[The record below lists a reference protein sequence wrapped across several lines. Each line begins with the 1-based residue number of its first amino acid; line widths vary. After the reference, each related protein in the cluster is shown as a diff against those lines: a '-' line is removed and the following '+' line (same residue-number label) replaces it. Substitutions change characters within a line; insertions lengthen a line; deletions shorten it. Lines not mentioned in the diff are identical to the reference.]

1 MRHAEAT
8 FFKVNSSTDGSAWAN
23 FGQLC
28 EPQATPHVPSKRIL
42 LVEDEESLQDI
53 IRLNLELEGYEVVAV
68 ANGRLALQEF
78 GQQRFDL
85 VILDVMLPEV
95 DGFTICQTIRLEN
108 TRVPILFLTAKSAV
122 EDRVFGLKVGGD
134 DYLVK
139 PFDLREFLLR
149 VQALLK
155 RGAVEPR
162 PDLETFRFGA
172 CSIDFR
178 AFTIIDRKGQ
188 QQRLSQKEMAL
199 LRLFVERRNEVLS
212 RDLILEQVWGYDSF
226 PSPRT
231 IDNFILVF
239 RKHFEENPADP
250 RHFIGVRG
258 VGYRFVA

>member
-1 MRHAEAT
+1 M
-8 FFKVNSSTDGSAWAN
+8 ST
-23 FGQLC
+23 
-28 EPQATPHVPSKRIL
+28 KRIL

-68 ANGRLALQEF
+68 ANGRHALREF
-78 GQQRFDL
+78 AAQRFDL

-108 TRVPILFLTAKSAV
+108 TRVPILFLTAKNAV

-155 RGAVEPR
+155 RGAVEPA
-162 PDLETFRFGA
+162 PDIETFRFGS

-178 AFTIIDRKGQ
+178 AFIVKDVHGKEHQ
-188 QQRLSQKEMAL
+188 LSQKEMAL

-212 RDLILEQVWGYDSF
+212 RDLILEKVWGYDSY
-226 PSPRT
+226 PTPRT
-231 IDNFILVF
+231 IDNFVMAF
-239 RKHFEENPADP
+239 RRYFEENPTEP
-250 RHFIGVRG
+250 RHFINIRG